1 MFRRD
6 SRDPLERQLS
16 QLRQQLEQSALEE
29 LAPDEELP
37 FTPGSEP
44 AVTAPRTPMRSSP
57 ESITRP
63 SVPGPVDRTT
73 SVLAANTRWEG
84 TIQTD
89 GSLVIHGHLQ
99 GTVRAAHDVTI
110 SEGATVNAEIVAQ
123 NVVVH
128 GSVRGRIEA
137 HGRLEIYPSSEVVGE
152 VVAPSLVVHEGAR
165 LTGKLRMGSGVTDE
179 REVTAGGQP

>member
-29 LAPDEELP
+29 LAPEEELP
-37 FTPGSEP
+37 SASMSEP
-44 AVTAPRTPMRSSP
+44 AVAAPRTSIRPAP

-63 SVPGPVDRTT
+63 TVPGPVDRSM
-73 SVLAANTRWEG
+73 SVLAANARWEG
-84 TIQTD
+84 TIQTE

-110 SEGATVNAEIVAQ
+110 AEGATVDAEIAAQ
-123 NVVVH
+123 NVIVH

-137 HGRLEIYPSSEVVGE
+137 RARLEIHPSSEVVGE
-152 VVAPSLVVHEGAR
+152 VIAPSLIVHEGAR
-165 LTGKLRMGSGVTDE
+165 LTGKLKMGSGETDQ
-179 REVTAGGQP
+179 REVTTGGRP